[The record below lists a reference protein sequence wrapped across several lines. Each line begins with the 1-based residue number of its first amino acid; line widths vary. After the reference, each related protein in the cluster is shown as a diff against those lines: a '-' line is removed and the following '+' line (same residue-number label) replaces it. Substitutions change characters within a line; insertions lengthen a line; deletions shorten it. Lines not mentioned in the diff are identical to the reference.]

1 MAFLYPKS
9 FPALCVTETDSDPKD
24 IRITG
29 SQIQIY
35 PVGMTLEQAMAL
47 VWRPKQFNIQSSY
60 VVGTD
65 CGFLGGCSYR
75 TGSINGTSDDS
86 NDQARLTKMSDL
98 ICLESYN
105 PEYARLGE
113 GDSYVDCNDNTEPPY
128 EILSYLNIVINK
140 GFSTFDLPIYFF
152 EDKYYVAMFY
162 GAMLNG
168 VGNLIEDG
176 GRTSNVGNFTIKIN
190 GVDDIIFPIYFQPAT
205 GDCDQ
210 PFATATFTMTEE
222 RETS

>member
-29 SQIQIY
+29 AQVQIY

-65 CGFLGGCSYR
+65 CGFLGECSYR
-75 TGSINGTSDDS
+75 TGSISGTSDDS
-86 NDQARLTKMSDL
+86 SGAANLEKMSDL

-105 PEYARLGE
+105 AEYARFGE
-113 GDSYVDCNDNTEPPY
+113 GDAYVDCNGDSEPAY
-128 EILSYLNIVINK
+128 EIIAFLGIYINK

-152 EDKYYVAMFY
+152 EDKYYVAMLY

-176 GRTSNVGNFTIKIN
+176 GSTSNVGNFTIKIN

>member
-1 MAFLYPKS
+1 MAFLYAKS
-9 FPALCVTETDSDPKD
+9 FPSLCVTETDSDPKD
-24 IRITG
+24 IRISG
-29 SQIQIY
+29 AGIQAY

-47 VWRPKQFNIQSSY
+47 VWKPKQFNIQSSY

-65 CGFLGGCSYR
+65 CGIGGCSYR
-75 TGSINGTSDDS
+75 TGSISGTSDDS
-86 NDQARLTKMSDL
+86 NDQAKLTKMSDL

-105 PEYARLGE
+105 PEYARFGE
-113 GDSYVDCNDNTEPPY
+113 GDAYVDCNGDTEPPY
-128 EILSYLNIVINK
+128 EIFSYLNIIINK
-140 GFSTFDLPIYFF
+140 GFSTFDLPIYLF
-152 EDKYYVAMFY
+152 EKKYYLAMFY

-176 GRTSNVGNFTIKIN
+176 GRTFNVGNFTIKIN

-205 GDCDQ
+205 GTCNQ

-222 RETS
+222 RETN